1 MAQQPAHHVL
11 WGWNRFFEEMGSF
24 IRDLNRRTGDASE
37 TYCEYAL
44 DRLEI
49 CIGSLSALVELLKSR
64 PASVSGEGARIAAHY
79 SSQITDLLQCL
90 QKLYLQW
97 DGYTEGQVGTS
108 VTSFSAPLSRSGHRG
123 RPAFVIS
130 KEQIQYLRSMS
141 FSWVQIAKLLGVSYM
156 TLYRR
161 RQDFGM
167 SSNVGASISDQEL
180 RSVLDQLRRE
190 LPSLGQTMVWGRL
203 RAMGFEVTRIRVR
216 QVMRES
222 DPIHTALRWKGEF
235 VQRRPYSVAGPNS
248 LWHLGENNEV
258 SIP

>member
-1 MAQQPAHHVL
+1 
-11 WGWNRFFEEMGSF
+11 
-24 IRDLNRRTGDASE
+24 
-37 TYCEYAL
+37 
-44 DRLEI
+44 
-49 CIGSLSALVELLKSR
+49 
-64 PASVSGEGARIAAHY
+64 
-79 SSQITDLLQCL
+79 
-90 QKLYLQW
+90 
-97 DGYTEGQVGTS
+97 
-108 VTSFSAPLSRSGHRG
+108 
-123 RPAFVIS
+123 
-130 KEQIQYLRSMS
+130 MS

-161 RQDFGM
+161 RQDFGV